1 MTDLTLSPCLSHCQ
15 NGGQVNIKCL
25 AVTCM
30 PYCWNTGLMCVFNLP
45 LCFQAYADYIGF
57 ILTLNEGV
65 KGKKLTCEYKV
76 SEVRDLLVLP

>member
-1 MTDLTLSPCLSHCQ
+1 MYAILLEHWSD
-15 NGGQVNIKCL
+15 V
-25 AVTCM
+25 
-30 PYCWNTGLMCVFNLP
+30 CVFNLP